1 MIDIQSISTGLKV
14 ADDGIWYSQ
23 NEQSISYPSGGNE
36 NCFSLEDNSFWFRHR
51 NNCIISIVKSFP
63 PPDGGTIFDI
73 GGGNGFVALG
83 LANAGFEVALLEP
96 GGEGASNAKKR
107 GLENVICATTDTA
120 ELKQQSLS
128 AVGLFDVIE
137 HNENDFSFLQSIR
150 QLIKKG
156 GRLYATVPSYTF
168 LWSEEDVNAGHFRRY
183 VLRDICK
190 VLESAGFQLE
200 YSTYIFRFLPVP
212 IFLFRSLP
220 FKLGLTGKEKSAKS
234 ASRDHASQGGPASR
248 MLSSI
253 LRQEIRKLDG
263 GKSMRFGGSCL
274 VVAKRL

>member
-1 MIDIQSISTGLKV
+1 MVDIQSMSTGLK
-14 ADDGIWYSQ
+14 AGDDGIWYSQ
-23 NEQSISYPSGGNE
+23 NEQDISYPSGGNE
-36 NCFSLEDNSFWFRHR
+36 GCFALEDDSFWFRHR
-51 NNCIISIVKSFP
+51 NSCITSIVKSFP
-63 PPDGGTIFDI
+63 PQDGGAIFDI

-96 GGEGASNAKKR
+96 GSEGASNAKKR

-120 ELKQQSLS
+120 GLKQQSLS

-137 HNENDFSFLQSIR
+137 HIENDLSFLRSIR
-150 QLIKKG
+150 NLMKKG
-156 GRLYATVPSYTF
+156 GRLYATVPSYRF

-183 VLRDICK
+183 ALKDICR

-200 YSTYIFRFLPVP
+200 YSTYIFRLLPAS

-220 FKLGLTGKEKSAKS
+220 FKLGLSGKEKSTDS
-234 ASRDHASQGGPASR
+234 ASRDHASQGGSASR
-248 MLSSI
+248 MLGSI
-253 LRQEIRKLDG
+253 LSQEIKKLDK

-274 VVAKRL
+274 VVAKRP